1 MGAQRGIGHNDDLYL
16 QRVLRPFMKF
26 PRAAVVF
33 MLAGLCAGCASHSSK
48 MIGKLQDKNPQFA
61 TAACQNARQNAG
73 VHDDVQNA
81 KLWVGPSVLLL
92 AGPLAIVPVF
102 LSGVGLNTMDQM
114 QANDIAKNC
123 GGKAVSQEAVAQS
136 VAVDSALSLG
146 LGVAVPVPSAQAAG
160 AR

>member
-1 MGAQRGIGHNDDLYL
+1 
-16 QRVLRPFMKF
+16 MKLF
-26 PRAAVVF
+26 RSALLVSLV
-33 MLAGLCAGCASHSSK
+33 GLCAACASHSSK

-61 TAACQNARQNAG
+61 TAACQSARENAG

-146 LGVAVPVPSAQAAG
+146 LGVAVPVPTVQAAG

>member
-1 MGAQRGIGHNDDLYL
+1 
-16 QRVLRPFMKF
+16 
-26 PRAAVVF
+26 
-33 MLAGLCAGCASHSSK
+33 

-61 TAACQNARQNAG
+61 TAACHNARQNAG

-123 GGKAVSQEAVAQS
+123 GGTVRSQEAVAKS

-146 LGVAVPVPSAQAAG
+146 LGIAVPVPTVQAAG

>member
-1 MGAQRGIGHNDDLYL
+1 MKLFRSTL
-16 QRVLRPFMKF
+16 VLW
-26 PRAAVVF
+26 
-33 MLAGLCAGCASHSSK
+33 LIGLCAGCASHSSK

-61 TAACQNARQNAG
+61 TAACQDARQNAG

-123 GGKAVSQEAVAQS
+123 GGTARSQEAVAKS

-146 LGVAVPVPSAQAAG
+146 LGVAVPVPSVQAAG

>member
-1 MGAQRGIGHNDDLYL
+1 MMLAYTYNGF
-16 QRVLRPFMKF
+16 LRPFMKLS
-26 PRAAVVF
+26 RSALVL
-33 MLAGLCAGCASHSSK
+33 MLIGLCAGCASHSSK
-48 MIGKLQDKNPQFA
+48 MIGKLQDKNPQFG
-61 TAACQNARQNAG
+61 TAACQNARENAG
-73 VHDDVQNA
+73 VHDEVQNA

-146 LGVAVPVPSAQAAG
+146 LGVAVPVPTVQAASG
-160 AR
+160 R

>member
-1 MGAQRGIGHNDDLYL
+1 
-16 QRVLRPFMKF
+16 MKLF
-26 PRAAVVF
+26 RSALLVSLV
-33 MLAGLCAGCASHSSK
+33 GLCAACASHSSK

-61 TAACQNARQNAG
+61 TSQCQNARQNAG
-73 VHDDVQNA
+73 VHDEVQNA

-123 GGKAVSQEAVAQS
+123 GGTAISQEAVAQS

-146 LGVAVPVPSAQAAG
+146 LGVAVPVPTVQAAS

>member
-1 MGAQRGIGHNDDLYL
+1 MKLYRSAL
-16 QRVLRPFMKF
+16 VL
-26 PRAAVVF
+26 
-33 MLAGLCAGCASHSSK
+33 MLIGLCTGCASHSSK
-48 MIGKLQDKNPQFA
+48 IIGKLQDKNPQFA
-61 TAACQNARQNAG
+61 TAACQSARQNAG
-73 VHDDVQNA
+73 VHDEVQSA

-102 LSGVGLNTMDQM
+102 LSGVGLNTMDQL

-123 GGKAVSQEAVAQS
+123 GGKALSQEAVAQS

-146 LGVAVPVPSAQAAG
+146 LGVAVPVPSVQAAG

>member
-1 MGAQRGIGHNDDLYL
+1 
-16 QRVLRPFMKF
+16 MKF

-123 GGKAVSQEAVAQS
+123 GGRAVSQEAVAQS

>member
-1 MGAQRGIGHNDDLYL
+1 
-16 QRVLRPFMKF
+16 
-26 PRAAVVF
+26 
-33 MLAGLCAGCASHSSK
+33 
-48 MIGKLQDKNPQFA
+48 MIGKLQDKTPQFA
-61 TAACQNARQNAG
+61 SAACESARQNAG

-92 AGPLAIVPVF
+92 AGPVAIVPIF
-102 LSGVGLNTMDQM
+102 LSGVGLNTLDQV

-123 GGKAVSQEAVAQS
+123 GGTAISQEAVAQS

-146 LGVAVPVPSAQAAG
+146 LGVAVPVPSVQAS

>member
-1 MGAQRGIGHNDDLYL
+1 MKLSRSALVLMLIGLY
-16 QRVLRPFMKF
+16 
-26 PRAAVVF
+26 
-33 MLAGLCAGCASHSSK
+33 AGCASHSSK

-61 TAACQNARQNAG
+61 TAACQNARENAG

-92 AGPLAIVPVF
+92 AGPVAIVPIF
-102 LSGVGLNTMDQM
+102 LSGVGLNTMDQL
-114 QANDIAKNC
+114 QANHIAKNC

-146 LGVAVPVPSAQAAG
+146 LGVAVPVPTVQAAG

>member
-1 MGAQRGIGHNDDLYL
+1 
-16 QRVLRPFMKF
+16 MKLS
-26 PRAAVVF
+26 RSALIL
-33 MLAGLCAGCASHSSK
+33 MLIGLCAGCASHSSK

-61 TAACQNARQNAG
+61 TAQCQNARQNAG
-73 VHDDVQNA
+73 VHDEVQNA

-123 GGKAVSQEAVAQS
+123 GGTAISQEAVAQS

-146 LGVAVPVPSAQAAG
+146 LGVAVPVPTVQAAG

>member
-1 MGAQRGIGHNDDLYL
+1 
-16 QRVLRPFMKF
+16 MKLF
-26 PRAAVVF
+26 RSALVVS
-33 MLAGLCAGCASHSSK
+33 LVGLCAACASHSSK

-61 TAACQNARQNAG
+61 TAECQNARQNAG

-123 GGKAVSQEAVAQS
+123 GGKAISQEAVAQS

-146 LGVAVPVPSAQAAG
+146 LGVVVPVPTVQAAS

>member
-1 MGAQRGIGHNDDLYL
+1 MLASTYRGLF
-16 QRVLRPFMKF
+16 RPFMKLL
-26 PRAAVVF
+26 RSALVLSLISVCAA
-33 MLAGLCAGCASHSSK
+33 CASHSSK
-48 MIGKLQDKNPQFA
+48 MIGRLQDKNPQFA

-81 KLWVGPSVLLL
+81 KLWAGPSILLL

-102 LSGVGLNTMDQM
+102 LSGVGLNTMDQL

-123 GGKAVSQEAVAQS
+123 GGTAVSQEAVARS

-146 LGVAVPVPSAQAAG
+146 LGVAVPVPTVQAAS

>member
-1 MGAQRGIGHNDDLYL
+1 MLACTYKGF
-16 QRVLRPFMKF
+16 LRPFMKLS
-26 PRAAVVF
+26 RSALVL
-33 MLAGLCAGCASHSSK
+33 MLIGLCAGCASHSSK
-48 MIGKLQDKNPQFA
+48 MIGKLQDKNPEFA
-61 TAACQNARQNAG
+61 TAACQNARENAG
-73 VHDDVQNA
+73 VHDEVQNA

-146 LGVAVPVPSAQAAG
+146 LGVAVPVPTVQAASG
-160 AR
+160 R

>member
-1 MGAQRGIGHNDDLYL
+1 MLACTYKGF
-16 QRVLRPFMKF
+16 LRPFMKLS
-26 PRAAVVF
+26 RSALVL
-33 MLAGLCAGCASHSSK
+33 MLIGLCAGCASHSSK
-48 MIGKLQDKNPQFA
+48 MIGKLQNKNPQFA
-61 TAACQNARQNAG
+61 TAQCQNARQNAG
-73 VHDDVQNA
+73 VHDEVQNA

-123 GGKAVSQEAVAQS
+123 GGTAISQEAVAQS

-146 LGVAVPVPSAQAAG
+146 LGVAVPVPTVQAAS

>member
-1 MGAQRGIGHNDDLYL
+1 MKLSRSALILMLIGL
-16 QRVLRPFMKF
+16 
-26 PRAAVVF
+26 
-33 MLAGLCAGCASHSSK
+33 GAGCASHSSK

-61 TAACQNARQNAG
+61 TAQCQNARQNAG
-73 VHDDVQNA
+73 VHDEVQNA

-123 GGKAVSQEAVAQS
+123 GGTAISQEAVAQS

-146 LGVAVPVPSAQAAG
+146 LGVAVPVPTVQAAS

>member
-1 MGAQRGIGHNDDLYL
+1 MQACTYRGFFK
-16 QRVLRPFMKF
+16 PFMK
-26 PRAAVVF
+26 PSRSAIV
-33 MLAGLCAGCASHSSK
+33 LLLIGLGTGCASHSSR
-48 MIGKLQDKNPQFA
+48 MIGKLQDKTPQFA
-61 TAACQNARQNAG
+61 SAACESARQNAG

-92 AGPLAIVPVF
+92 AGPVAIVPIF
-102 LSGVGLNTMDQM
+102 LSGVGLNTLDQV

-123 GGKAVSQEAVAQS
+123 GGTAISQEAVAQS

-146 LGVAVPVPSAQAAG
+146 LGVAVPVPSVQAS

>member
-1 MGAQRGIGHNDDLYL
+1 MLACTYRGF
-16 QRVLRPFMKF
+16 LRPFMKLS
-26 PRAAVVF
+26 RSALVL
-33 MLAGLCAGCASHSSK
+33 MLIGLCTGCASHSSK

-73 VHDDVQNA
+73 VHDEVQNA

-102 LSGVGLNTMDQM
+102 LSGVGLNTMDQL

-123 GGKAVSQEAVAQS
+123 GGKAISQEAVAQS

-146 LGVAVPVPSAQAAG
+146 LGVAVPVPTVQAAG

>member
-1 MGAQRGIGHNDDLYL
+1 MLACTYRGLF
-16 QRVLRPFMKF
+16 RPFMKLLCS
-26 PRAAVVF
+26 ALVLSLV
-33 MLAGLCAGCASHSSK
+33 GLHAGCASHSSK

-61 TAACQNARQNAG
+61 TAACHNARQNAG

-123 GGKAVSQEAVAQS
+123 GGKAVSQEAVAKS

-146 LGVAVPVPSAQAAG
+146 LGVAVPVPSVQAG

>member
-1 MGAQRGIGHNDDLYL
+1 MKLSRSAL
-16 QRVLRPFMKF
+16 VL
-26 PRAAVVF
+26 
-33 MLAGLCAGCASHSSK
+33 MLIGLCAGCASHSSK

-61 TAACQNARQNAG
+61 TAPCQNARQNAG
-73 VHDDVQNA
+73 VHDEVQNA

-102 LSGVGLNTMDQM
+102 LSGVGFNTMDQM

-123 GGKAVSQEAVAQS
+123 GGKAVSQEAVAKS

-146 LGVAVPVPSAQAAG
+146 LGVAVPVPTVQAASG
-160 AR
+160 R

>member
-1 MGAQRGIGHNDDLYL
+1 MLACTYRGF
-16 QRVLRPFMKF
+16 LRPFMKLS
-26 PRAAVVF
+26 RSALVL
-33 MLAGLCAGCASHSSK
+33 MLIGLCAGCASHSSK
-48 MIGKLQDKNPQFA
+48 MIGKLQDKNPQFV
-61 TAACQNARQNAG
+61 TAACQNARENAG
-73 VHDDVQNA
+73 VHDEVQNA

-123 GGKAVSQEAVAQS
+123 GGKARSQEALAQS

-146 LGVAVPVPSAQAAG
+146 LGVAVPVPALQATG
-160 AR
+160 GR

>member
-1 MGAQRGIGHNDDLYL
+1 MLACTYRGF
-16 QRVLRPFMKF
+16 LRPFMKLS
-26 PRAAVVF
+26 RSALVL
-33 MLAGLCAGCASHSSK
+33 MLIGLCAGCASHSSK

-61 TAACQNARQNAG
+61 TAQCQNARQSAG
-73 VHDDVQNA
+73 VHDEVQNA

-146 LGVAVPVPSAQAAG
+146 LGVAVPVPTVQAAS

>member
-1 MGAQRGIGHNDDLYL
+1 MKLLCSGL
-16 QRVLRPFMKF
+16 VLS
-26 PRAAVVF
+26 
-33 MLAGLCAGCASHSSK
+33 LIGLCTGCASHSSK
-48 MIGKLQDKNPQFA
+48 IIGKLQDKNPQFT

-102 LSGVGLNTMDQM
+102 LSGVGLNTMDQL

-123 GGKAVSQEAVAQS
+123 GGTARSQEAVAQS

-146 LGVAVPVPSAQAAG
+146 LGVAVPVPSVQAG

>member
-1 MGAQRGIGHNDDLYL
+1 MTL
-16 QRVLRPFMKF
+16 
-26 PRAAVVF
+26 PRYAVVF
-33 MLAGLCAGCASHSSK
+33 MVAGLCAGCASHSSK

-123 GGKAVSQEAVAQS
+123 GGTAVSQQAVAQS

-146 LGVAVPVPSAQAAG
+146 LGVAVPVPSVQAAG

>member
-1 MGAQRGIGHNDDLYL
+1 
-16 QRVLRPFMKF
+16 MKLF
-26 PRAAVVF
+26 RSALLVSLV
-33 MLAGLCAGCASHSSK
+33 GLCAACASHSSK

-61 TAACQNARQNAG
+61 TSQCQTARQNAG

-92 AGPLAIVPVF
+92 AGPVAIVPIF
-102 LSGVGLNTMDQM
+102 LSGVGLNTMDQL

-123 GGKAVSQEAVAQS
+123 GGKARSQEALAQS

-146 LGVAVPVPSAQAAG
+146 LGVAVPVPTLQATG
-160 AR
+160 GR

>member
-1 MGAQRGIGHNDDLYL
+1 MKLSRSAL
-16 QRVLRPFMKF
+16 VL
-26 PRAAVVF
+26 
-33 MLAGLCAGCASHSSK
+33 MLIGLCTGCASHSSK

-61 TAACQNARQNAG
+61 TAACQNARHNAG
-73 VHDDVQNA
+73 VHDEVQNA

-123 GGKAVSQEAVAQS
+123 GGKALSQEAVAQS

-146 LGVAVPVPSAQAAG
+146 LGVAVPVPSVQAAG

>member
-1 MGAQRGIGHNDDLYL
+1 
-16 QRVLRPFMKF
+16 
-26 PRAAVVF
+26 
-33 MLAGLCAGCASHSSK
+33 MLIGLCAGCASHSSK

-61 TAACQNARQNAG
+61 TAQCQNARQNAG
-73 VHDDVQNA
+73 VHDEVQNA

-146 LGVAVPVPSAQAAG
+146 LGVAVPVPTVQAASG
-160 AR
+160 R

>member
-1 MGAQRGIGHNDDLYL
+1 
-16 QRVLRPFMKF
+16 
-26 PRAAVVF
+26 
-33 MLAGLCAGCASHSSK
+33 

-61 TAACQNARQNAG
+61 TSQCQNARQNAG

-102 LSGVGLNTMDQM
+102 LSGVGFNTMDQM

-123 GGKAVSQEAVAQS
+123 GGKAVSQEAVAKS

-146 LGVAVPVPSAQAAG
+146 LGVAVPVPTVQAASG
-160 AR
+160 R

>member
-1 MGAQRGIGHNDDLYL
+1 MLACTYRGLF
-16 QRVLRPFMKF
+16 RPFMKLLCS
-26 PRAAVVF
+26 ALVLSLV
-33 MLAGLCAGCASHSSK
+33 GLHAGCASHSSK

-61 TAACQNARQNAG
+61 TAACHNARQNAG

-123 GGKAVSQEAVAQS
+123 GGTVRSQEAVAQS

-146 LGVAVPVPSAQAAG
+146 LGVAVPVPSFQASAP
-160 AR
+160 